1 MRFRIGLLCLALAA
15 SSQASFDL
23 MIAHDTTSNKFHRY
37 DPTTGAYLGAFNHL
51 GFNTLD
57 KMIADSSTGIVHA
70 LSGNQVYRYNYST
83 GQYLG
88 YQTIGTLINDFV
100 LSPDHTRYY
109 GVTNTASVTN
119 ALVGGVGW
127 TTLTGTLANSPSNAL
142 WYGDKLVT
150 SNLATK
156 SYTLSSITGTTISQV
171 YNGANMNASATSL
184 KNMVVV
190 ESTSGTS
197 HLVQPIGGAV
207 CAYPFITSTSLSG
220 TTSVNFAGFQFANI
234 LSLAAGHAGYFYMT
248 GTTSGGTLH
257 TMMISENNYGGVD
270 FNMPQITSFDQ
281 MAVAIAPEPGTWAAL
296 GLGAFAL
303 LRRKR

>member
-1 MRFRIGLLCLALAA
+1 MRFRYGLLCFALAA

-23 MIAHDTTSNKFHRY
+23 MIAHDTTSNRFHRY

-51 GFNTLD
+51 GFSILD

-88 YQTIGTLINDFV
+88 YQTLGVGINDFV
-100 LSPDHTRYY
+100 LSPDHTKYY
-109 GVTNTASVTN
+109 AVTTGSVVNSAT
-119 ALVGGVGW
+119 VGSVGW
-127 TTLTGTLANSPSNAL
+127 TPLSGSLPHVPDYAM

-150 SNLATK
+150 ANLISK
-156 SYTLSSITGTTISQV
+156 SYTMSTISGTTVTQV
-171 YNGANMNASATSL
+171 FDGANMSSAATSL
-184 KNMVVV
+184 KNMIVV

-197 HLVQPIGGAV
+197 RLVQPIGGSL

-220 TTSVNFAGFQFANI
+220 TTSVNYSGFQFANI

-257 TMMISENNYGGVD
+257 TMMISENNYGGVE
-270 FNMPQITSFDQ
+270 FNMPQITTFDQ

-296 GLGAFAL
+296 GLGALAL